1 MLLTV
6 LARDASG
13 RETADPRRTL
23 VLTGVSR
30 LAASCRVQPTEGAG
44 EAELI
49 PLDVAGL
56 RELLRRS
63 GGGPIY
69 GWEFIDAEWPSW
81 ADWRERLSIDLRLGG
96 GGGHHLDLFQE
107 LHGKAQLDLRV
118 WFADLAVLGSDG
130 HRLGVEAFV
139 SEGARWWEAMYAGE
153 RSDLAPSIVASAP
166 SPARRRWRGWFRR
179 TPG

>member
-1 MLLTV
+1 
-6 LARDASG
+6 
-13 RETADPRRTL
+13 
-23 VLTGVSR
+23 VSR
-30 LAASCRVQPTEGAG
+30 PADRGRG
-44 EAELI
+44 EAELV
-49 PLDVAGL
+49 PLDIDGL

-69 GWEFIDAEWPSW
+69 GWEFIDADWPSW
-81 ADWRERLSIDLRLGG
+81 AQWREQLSLDLRLGG

-118 WFADLAVLGSDG
+118 WFTDLAVLGSDS
-130 HRLGVEAFV
+130 HRLGVEAFIAA
-139 SEGARWWEAMYAGE
+139 GARWWEAMYAGE

-166 SPARRRWRGWFRR
+166 LPAQRGWRGWFRR